1 MCKRQPRPLGGQGG
15 GSRLGRGE
23 AVDKGLGLNAPAPAD
38 FQPHND
44 KTAAALGCK
53 LRVDR
58 DAFAPRSLGDGGCG
72 GGGSMGVC
80 RAIPANGA
88 NKGCVNRKLPCQR
101 GRPCARI
108 SMARPSAG
116 GGSRFMWARGTCM
129 CTRAPASRRMRAK
142 VLSTGTAR
150 VRKAPLVAHAAR
162 WSPNASKGRPQ
173 RQRAGANPN
182 GRRSRRRSRVR

>member
-1 MCKRQPRPLGGQGG
+1 MEARGD

-23 AVDKGLGLNAPAPAD
+23 VVDKELGLNAPAPAD
-38 FQPHND
+38 FQPYND

-88 NKGCVNRKLPCQR
+88 KKGCVNSKLCAVPGGGLVLGFRWRVHPR
-101 GRPCARI
+101 GAGQGLCGLGGRACAREPRPRCGPRFFQLARLRC
-108 SMARPSAG
+108 ARP
-116 GGSRFMWARGTCM
+116 R
-129 CTRAPASRRMRAK
+129 
-142 VLSTGTAR
+142 
-150 VRKAPLVAHAAR
+150 
-162 WSPNASKGRPQ
+162 
-173 RQRAGANPN
+173 
-182 GRRSRRRSRVR
+182 

>member
-1 MCKRQPRPLGGQGG
+1 MTCFFFLRHLFHRHWSEGGRLLALRRGDFQNGEGRHRCGRWRPRVAPAGSRWRPAGLCSSKELPSGVCKRQARPPGGQGG

-53 LRVDR
+53 LKVDR

-88 NKGCVNRKLPCQR
+88 NKGCVNRKL
-101 GRPCARI
+101 CAVPKGE
-108 SMARPSAG
+108 AL
-116 GGSRFMWARGTCM
+116 FLTKNT
-129 CTRAPASRRMRAK
+129 TR
-142 VLSTGTAR
+142 TQGF
-150 VRKAPLVAHAAR
+150 
-162 WSPNASKGRPQ
+162 
-173 RQRAGANPN
+173 
-182 GRRSRRRSRVR
+182 

>member
-1 MCKRQPRPLGGQGG
+1 M
-15 GSRLGRGE
+15 RLGRGE

-88 NKGCVNRKLPCQR
+88 NKGCVNRKLCAVPKGEALCQDFDGASIR
-101 GRPCARI
+101 GGRV
-108 SMARPSAG
+108 
-116 GGSRFMWARGTCM
+116 
-129 CTRAPASRRMRAK
+129 K
-142 VLSTGTAR
+142 VHVG
-150 VRKAPLVAHAAR
+150 
-162 WSPNASKGRPQ
+162 
-173 RQRAGANPN
+173 
-182 GRRSRRRSRVR
+182 

>member
-1 MCKRQPRPLGGQGG
+1 M
-15 GSRLGRGE
+15 
-23 AVDKGLGLNAPAPAD
+23 DKGLGLNAPAPAD

-88 NKGCVNRKLPCQR
+88 NKGCVNRKLRAVPKGEALCQDFDGASIR
-101 GRPCARI
+101 GGRVKVHVGQGDVHVHASPGLAED
-108 SMARPSAG
+108 AG
-116 GGSRFMWARGTCM
+116 QGSFNWHGSGAQG
-129 CTRAPASRRMRAK
+129 PASFC
-142 VLSTGTAR
+142 R
-150 VRKAPLVAHAAR
+150 V
-162 WSPNASKGRPQ
+162 SF
-173 RQRAGANPN
+173 
-182 GRRSRRRSRVR
+182 RVCLGFL

>member
-1 MCKRQPRPLGGQGG
+1 MAPKGSSSRLALKAAGLACVSANRGRLEAGGG

-23 AVDKGLGLNAPAPAD
+23 IVDKGLGLNGPAPAD
-38 FQPHND
+38 FQSHND

-58 DAFAPRSLGDGGCG
+58 DAFAPRNLGDGGCG
-72 GGGSMGVC
+72 GGGSMGCAAPFRPTGLTRVTSIASC
-80 RAIPANGA
+80 A
-88 NKGCVNRKLPCQR
+88 PCQR

-116 GGSRFMWARGTCM
+116 GGLRFMWARGTYM
-129 CTRAPASRRMRAK
+129 CTRALASRRMRAK

-150 VRKAPLVAHAAR
+150 VRKVPLVAHAAR
-162 WSPNASKGRPQ
+162 WSPNASKGRP
-173 RQRAGANPN
+173 A
-182 GRRSRRRSRVR
+182 

>member
-15 GSRLGRGE
+15 GLRLGRGE

-53 LRVDR
+53 VDR

-88 NKGCVNRKLPCQR
+88 NKGCVNRKLRAVPKGEALCQDFDGASIR
-101 GRPCARI
+101 GGPGPGSCGPGGQPRPR
-108 SMARPSAG
+108 G
-116 GGSRFMWARGTCM
+116 GCGPRFFGAQG
-129 CTRAPASRRMRAK
+129 PASCACGA
-142 VLSTGTAR
+142 VVAER
-150 VRKAPLVAHAAR
+150 V
-162 WSPNASKGRPQ
+162 
-173 RQRAGANPN
+173 
-182 GRRSRRRSRVR
+182 